1 MKNPH
6 KIDSNAVKTAQ
17 NAFNDKLKQLGHWA
31 LPSRVYNLL
40 PRLIPSYWVFACG
53 HTDATDG
60 MYAIPYKKGNI
71 THADQ
76 SVFIKTAMELQ
87 VAIFTYHKTKHGMKN
102 VKFNAIKSQIKLL
115 NQLFKG
121 FGNYLKPAK
130 CYMPLLIGNTANLHN
145 PLNQLNKAIG

>member
-1 MKNPH
+1 MQNLG
-6 KIDSNAVKTAQ
+6 NLVVQTAQ
-17 NAFNDKLKQLGHWA
+17 NEFNDKLKQLGHWA

-76 SVFIKTAMELQ
+76 SVFIKTAMQLQ

-115 NQLFKG
+115 NKLFKG
-121 FGNYLKPAK
+121 FGNYEQACKMLYA
-130 CYMPLLIGNTANLHN
+130 IANWEYSEFAQPIEPIKQGDWL
-145 PLNQLNKAIG
+145 G